1 MKNLFILLLLL
12 MTVVTG
18 TWAQIGL
25 RIPLTLEA
33 TTDGTIMVYEPK
45 SGMKYSKNGAIAT
58 MIGSTTI
65 SVTAGD
71 KVQFYGNGTSITCYR
86 ETKIFGGTAKCIV
99 YGNIMSL
106 VDEEN
111 FDTATTLIG
120 KGAFERLFEGNA
132 MLTDASGLIL
142 PATILK
148 ESCYEGM
155 FKDCTS
161 LTTAPA
167 LRATNL
173 AYCCYSGM
181 FDGCSS
187 LTAAPAL
194 PAFTLAEC
202 CYENMFYCCT
212 SLTSAPA
219 LPATKL
225 AEECYCDMFNGCTG
239 LIAAPE
245 LPATTLTNYCYRSMF
260 EGCTGL
266 IAAPE
271 LPATELA
278 AYCYKEMFY
287 GCTKLASVTCLAT
300 DIRATDCTT
309 DWLSDVAATG
319 VFIAA
324 NDEVP
329 WKRNS
334 ASGIP
339 SGWTREK
346 PSAVNL
352 VKANTNRANDTNI
365 YNLQG
370 RKFLEPSEKG
380 VYIMNSKK
388 IVIK

>member
-1 MKNLFILLLLL
+1 
-12 MTVVTG
+12 
-18 TWAQIGL
+18 
-25 RIPLTLEA
+25 
-33 TTDGTIMVYEPK
+33 
-45 SGMKYSKNGAIAT
+45 
-58 MIGSTTI
+58 
-65 SVTAGD
+65 
-71 KVQFYGNGTSITCYR
+71 
-86 ETKIFGGTAKCIV
+86 
-99 YGNIMSL
+99 MSL

-167 LRATNL
+167 LRATKL

-245 LPATTLTNYCYRSMF
+245 LPAT
-260 EGCTGL
+260 
-266 IAAPE
+266 
-271 LPATELA
+271 ELA

-287 GCTKLASVTCLAT
+287 GCTKLASLTCLAT